1 MGDIVETG
9 FRNPSDPYSQT
20 DPIVTE
26 FCQKW
31 NIDPTIIR
39 TFIDHW
45 KRIGKVE
52 APIRPERALN
62 PEVFNLMYSFGLQ
75 SHSWLA
81 PFAYIG
87 GRDRCMIN
95 TTRLLQGL
103 SNVVK
108 KGKPLILKRGFFGR
122 QWDELR
128 RKATKIREDMDE
140 LLMGDLLPTLLSMCS
155 DGLLSMKLPHESE
168 LLTFF
173 TVLKSFT
180 QSPEKAVPWSLAF
193 AVHALLTSFFEMQG
207 QNDVE
212 KLGCVAKSSWDT
224 FMYQIHSLVVQPDN
238 GTQAKHWRNNLIQIY
253 SLQNLVRPAHNQ
265 GPLIEQRAVWNP
277 LCAGL
282 FMHYVTI
289 FGNLEGG
296 MAMIDSFAQ
305 LRMVLHLFNAYIQ
318 LGAFSIGDLPFLD
331 WLYDTFKNCKAVW
344 EGPIP
349 KKGELVKRWWISY
362 GASIK
367 YAQQLADAT
376 HTRLQGGKNYS
387 SSSIRPPSRMTYRD
401 MTPINPED
409 IAECF
414 RRVCLHDFTGIED
427 RYYTAAKR
435 KGNEDSLVYELAV
448 RSNATMDTMESEQ
461 RILAS
466 NFIVI
471 GAKLNEF
478 VVKLFE
484 VLEWTPQIEQIIAE
498 TPNSIKSGRRV
509 NGTSVHPNSWEA
521 SDANLRRF
529 IMVTLLAENLLG
541 PMDIV
546 TELNELADFNPDRS
560 LPRAAACMTWLD
572 QINPKEVLFFTPVE
586 IQSEDDDDAN
596 DKNDY

>member
-1 MGDIVETG
+1 
-9 FRNPSDPYSQT
+9 
-20 DPIVTE
+20 
-26 FCQKW
+26 
-31 NIDPTIIR
+31 
-39 TFIDHW
+39 
-45 KRIGKVE
+45 
-52 APIRPERALN
+52 
-62 PEVFNLMYSFGLQ
+62 
-75 SHSWLA
+75 
-81 PFAYIG
+81 
-87 GRDRCMIN
+87 
-95 TTRLLQGL
+95 
-103 SNVVK
+103 
-108 KGKPLILKRGFFGR
+108 
-122 QWDELR
+122 
-128 RKATKIREDMDE
+128 
-140 LLMGDLLPTLLSMCS
+140 
-155 DGLLSMKLPHESE
+155 
-168 LLTFF
+168 
-173 TVLKSFT
+173 
-180 QSPEKAVPWSLAF
+180 
-193 AVHALLTSFFEMQG
+193 
-207 QNDVE
+207 
-212 KLGCVAKSSWDT
+212 
-224 FMYQIHSLVVQPDN
+224 
-238 GTQAKHWRNNLIQIY
+238 
-253 SLQNLVRPAHNQ
+253 
-265 GPLIEQRAVWNP
+265 
-277 LCAGL
+277 
-282 FMHYVTI
+282 
-289 FGNLEGG
+289 
-296 MAMIDSFAQ
+296 
-305 LRMVLHLFNAYIQ
+305 
-318 LGAFSIGDLPFLD
+318 
-331 WLYDTFKNCKAVW
+331 
-344 EGPIP
+344 
-349 KKGELVKRWWISY
+349 
-362 GASIK
+362 
-367 YAQQLADAT
+367 
-376 HTRLQGGKNYS
+376 
-387 SSSIRPPSRMTYRD
+387 MTYRD

-427 RYYTAAKR
+427 RYHTDAQR

-586 IQSEDDDDAN
+586 IQSEDDNDVN